1 LDEIFCISRI
11 ENTVYTHILNNAF
24 GSLVHRF
31 LEMSVFQKPVG
42 HGPLA
47 EYDYWHE
54 MEAGFAILAEEL
66 KSPMVVHIFEILH
79 EGQSRIA
86 EGFARC
92 QDDLLKY
99 YMQAR
104 DNVKFLSTIFRHFQV
119 IIDQE

>member
-1 LDEIFCISRI
+1 MRMEIWCINSWKCP
-11 ENTVYTHILNNAF
+11 F
-24 GSLVHRF
+24 F
-31 LEMSVFQKPVG
+31 FQKPVG
-42 HGPLA
+42 QGPLP

-54 MEAGFAILAEEL
+54 REAGLTVLAEEL

-79 EGQSRIA
+79 EGGSRIA

-104 DNVKFLSTIFRHFQV
+104 DNVKFLSTILRHFQV

>member
-1 LDEIFCISRI
+1 LDEPFCIIRI
-11 ENTVYTHILNNAF
+11 ENTVYTRILNNAF
-24 GSLVHRF
+24 GSLVHKF

-42 HGPLA
+42 LGPLP

-54 MEAGFAILAEEL
+54 REAGLAVLAEEL

-79 EGQSRIA
+79 EGHSRIA

-104 DNVKFLSTIFRHFQV
+104 DNVKFLSTILRHFQV

>member
-1 LDEIFCISRI
+1 LAEPFCFSRI
-11 ENTVYTHILNNAF
+11 ENSVYTRILSNSYGN
-24 GSLVHRF
+24 LVHKF

-42 HGPLA
+42 QGPLP

-54 MEAGFAILAEEL
+54 REAGLAIVAEEL

-79 EGQSRIA
+79 EGGSRIA
-86 EGFARC
+86 EGFAQC
-92 QDDLLKY
+92 QDDLLKC

-104 DNVKFLSTIFRHFQV
+104 DNVKFLSTILRHFQV